1 MRILGMAMA
10 LTALLPAAAALS
22 HHSAGALYLVNE
34 TIVIEGVVTEFRFVN
49 PHVRLYVEVESASGE
64 PEIWLAEGQS
74 KNVLIRE
81 GWNGQE
87 LNPGDRVTLT
97 GNPPRNGSHSIQWSS
112 IRVRGAGTLGG
123 GTQKDLSAYV
133 EARRRR

>member
-1 MRILGMAMA
+1 MRILNLALA
-10 LTALLPAAAALS
+10 LTAVLPATAALS
-22 HHSAGALYLVNE
+22 HHSAGALYLVNQ
-34 TIVIEGVVTEFRFVN
+34 TIVIEGVVAEFRFVN

-87 LNPGDRVTLT
+87 LNPGDHVTLT

-112 IRVRGAGTLGG
+112 IRIHGASTLGG